1 MVNNSGIPT
10 RLSKEEIRKVRSLV
24 LSYLQDHDHITNG
37 LLRKLSGIT
46 YDQAIH
52 FFGEIIKED
61 LIERVGT
68 TSSTR
73 YILRKRK
80 V

>member
-10 RLSKEEIRKVRSLV
+10 RLSKEEIKKVRSLV
-24 LSYLQDHDHITNG
+24 LRYLQDHDHITNG

-52 FFGEIIKED
+52 FFAEMIKED
-61 LIERVGT
+61 LIERVGI
-68 TSSTR
+68 TSGIR
-73 YILRKRK
+73 YILRK
-80 V
+80 